1 MRNPMM
7 NKLLLIDD
15 ERPIIEMLDLS
26 LTSEGYEVFTAENG
40 NDGMEIFERE
50 KPKLVITDIKM
61 PGMDG
66 LEVLKKIRES
76 GQEAEVIIIT
86 GHGDMGSSIAA
97 LQNGASDFITKPIKD
112 EALMVALKRAKEK
125 NIIAQKLRDHTEIL
139 EQAVQKRTEELR
151 RVHQELIKNER
162 LATIGETVTGLAHYI
177 KNILNG
183 LRGGM
188 YKINSGMNRDKPIIL
203 KDGWEMAQRNVEK
216 ISDLVL
222 DLLSYSKERTPQR
235 KRFNPNE
242 IVLEI
247 VESLH
252 HLADDKG
259 VKLSHSLDSNIR
271 DACLDP
277 KGIHRILLNL
287 VSNAIDACIYDPD
300 QSKSFEVKVNTR
312 IEAHGRGKDFILF
325 EVIDN
330 GCGMNREVKQK
341 LFNRFFSTKK
351 EQGTGLGLLITH
363 KIIQEHGGEI
373 SVDSEEGKG
382 ATFRVRLEKEPG

>member
-1 MRNPMM
+1 MI

-15 ERPIIEMLDLS
+15 ERPIIEILDLS

-40 NDGMEIFERE
+40 NEGMEIFERE

-66 LEVLKKIRES
+66 LELLKKIRES

-86 GHGDMGSSIAA
+86 GHGDMDSSITA

-112 EALMVALKRAKEK
+112 EALMVALERAKGK
-125 NIIAQKLRDHTEIL
+125 IAVAQKLRDYTENL

-151 RVHQELIKNER
+151 LAHQELIENER

-188 YKINSGMNRDKPIIL
+188 YKINSGMNRDQPLVL

-222 DLLSYSKERTPQR
+222 DLLSYSKEREPQR

-242 IVLEI
+242 IVLE
-247 VESLH
+247 VMESLH

-259 VKLSHSLDSNIR
+259 VKLSHSLDSNIK
-271 DACLDP
+271 DCYLDP
-277 KGIHRILLNL
+277 RGMHRVLLNL
-287 VSNAIDACIYDPD
+287 VSNAVDACVYDPD
-300 QSKSFEVKVNTR
+300 QSKSFEVGVKTR
-312 IEAHGRGKDFILF
+312 IEADEKGKDFIFF

-341 LFNRFFSTKK
+341 LFNRFFSTNK
-351 EQGTGLGLLITH
+351 EQGSGIGLLITH

-382 ATFRVRLEKEPG
+382 ATFRVKLEREPG

>member
-1 MRNPMM
+1 MRDTKM

-15 ERPIIEMLDLS
+15 ERPILEMLDLS
-26 LTSEGYEVFTAENG
+26 LTSEGYQIFTAENG
-40 NDGMEIFERE
+40 SDGMEIFERE

-61 PGMDG
+61 PGVSG
-66 LEVLKKIRES
+66 LEVLKRIRVS

-86 GHGDMGSSIAA
+86 GHGDMDSSIAA
-97 LQNGASDFITKPIKD
+97 LHNGASDFITKPIKD
-112 EALMVALKRAKEK
+112 EALMVALERAKEK
-125 NIIAQKLRDHTEIL
+125 IVIAQKLRDYTENL
-139 EQAVQKRTEELR
+139 EQTVQERTEDLR
-151 RVHQELIKNER
+151 QAQQELIKKER

-188 YKINSGMNRDKPIIL
+188 YKINSGLNRDQPTVL

-216 ISDLVL
+216 ISELVL
-222 DLLSYSKERTPQR
+222 DLLSYSKERESQR
-235 KRFNPNE
+235 KSCHPNE
-242 IVLEI
+242 IVLEA
-247 VESLH
+247 VESLQL
-252 HLADDKG
+252 LADNNA
-259 VKLSHSLDSNIR
+259 VKLSYSLDSNIR

-277 KGIHRILLNL
+277 KGMHRVLLNL

-300 QSKSFEVKVNTR
+300 QSKPFEVVVKTR
-312 IEAHGRGKDFILF
+312 VEVDGRGKDFILF